1 MNKNNLAIERE
12 KQRKIEYKLKLQS
25 INQERTLQAEKT
37 AELER
42 LERKKMA
49 DYIEQ
54 LKQENVQMEEKEKKK
69 QRDFF
74 LTNQQNAKLNLEKVD
89 KLKEDQKK

>member
-74 LTNQQNAKLNLEKVD
+74 LTNQQNAKLNLEKVN
-89 KLKEDQKK
+89 KLKED